1 MKTRRD
7 HGGNFEEKLLDELR
21 NVVARQGA
29 EEEDSAATS
38 SRSPARRRAPR
49 LALGAAAVLAAAAA
63 ALVLNSGGESTPRAF
78 AVEPQ
83 DGGGVTIKVYSPED
97 AAGLE
102 AALGEFG
109 IRSQVTWLPAG
120 MACREPHFTPSTVK
134 NAMGGTNGGMSM
146 AGPGPAMTIGVMTAD
161 QYRALQGE
169 YRSGEISEGEFNDST
184 GNIIL
189 DPTQFRPDQSV
200 VISGAP
206 GPSPD
211 LDVVVNGAKGPFK
224 VNPEGGTETHFAVA
238 EGAVEPCEPVAVPA
252 EKSMLRK
259 MVQMLEAEATR

>member
-1 MKTRRD
+1 MKTRHER
-7 HGGNFEEKLLDELR
+7 GGNFEEKLLDELR
-21 NVVARQGA
+21 GLVARQGA
-29 EEEDSAATS
+29 EEEDSAAMP
-38 SRSPARRRAPR
+38 SRSSPRRRAPR
-49 LALGAAAVLAAAAA
+49 LALGAAAVIAAAAA
-63 ALVLNSGGESTPRAF
+63 ALVFSSGGKDTPRAF

-102 AALGEFG
+102 AALAEFG

-120 MACREPHFTPSTVK
+120 MACREPHFTESSVK

-146 AGPGPAMTIGVMTAD
+146 AGPGPAMTIGVMTAA
-161 QYRALQGE
+161 QYRELGRE
-169 YRSGEISEGEFNDST
+169 YRSGELSEGEFHEST
-184 GNIIL
+184 GNINL

-200 VISGAP
+200 VISGTR

-211 LDVVVNGAKGPFK
+211 LDVVVNGAKGPFT

-252 EKSMLRK
+252 DQSMLRK
-259 MVQMLEAEATR
+259 MDEALEAEPAR